1 MRLTFLS
8 YTSNSKVFFMQTL
21 QRPRSETF
29 TSMVGPRKQT
39 AITNGAKN
47 VQKSTPAVKQI
58 QANDAKK
65 QPAEQLKVK

>member
-1 MRLTFLS
+1 
-8 YTSNSKVFFMQTL
+8 MQTL

-47 VQKSTPAVKQI
+47 VQKNTPAVKQI
-58 QANDAKK
+58 QANDVKK
-65 QPAEQLKVK
+65 QPAEQPKVK

>member
-1 MRLTFLS
+1 
-8 YTSNSKVFFMQTL
+8 MQTV

-47 VQKSTPAVKQI
+47 VKKNTPAVKQT
-58 QANDAKK
+58 QANDVTD
-65 QPAEQLKVK
+65 QPADQFKVK